1 MDRLDK
7 LLTGLLAFQHERS
20 QDLRLEAVRPVLER
34 TLALVKPQLLE
45 RNITAD
51 LYAPED
57 VRAFVEIDQ
66 LQQAVMNLVINAVDA
81 AGPGGYVALDVSA
94 LERQVQIDIR
104 DSGPGITHD
113 QQDHLFEAFYTTK
126 PSGTGLGLAVTRNLL
141 ERMGATV
148 QYLSSASGAHFRILL
163 NREAVRET

>member
-7 LLTGLLAFQHERS
+7 LLNGLLAFRNEQSE
-20 QDLRLEAVRPVLER
+20 DLRLEAVRPVLER

-45 RNITAD
+45 RGITAE
-51 LYAPED
+51 LHAPENLK
-57 VRAFVEIDQ
+57 AFVEIDR

-81 AGPGGYVALDVSA
+81 AGPGGHVALDA
-94 LERQVQIDIR
+94 QAAGNQVQIDIR
-104 DSGPGITHD
+104 DSEPGISND

-148 QYLSSASGAHFRILL
+148 QYLASTSGAHFRILL
-163 NREAVRET
+163 NRDGLREA